1 MEQGVLGLQ
10 EWVDFWVGRGV
21 RVRDLTR
28 DLTGLVKGSVSR
40 VEFLRILCILE

>member
-1 MEQGVLGLQ
+1 MLGLQ

-28 DLTGLVKGSVSR
+28 DLAGLVKGSVSR
-40 VEFLRILCILE
+40 VESSRLFGMLEPIN